1 MKNTK
6 IKTNLVLVAALLLS
20 INLGVMAQQG
30 NGRGNGSGFQ
40 NWNNCENIPDLTE
53 DQQSQIKTLRTA
65 HWKDMQNFRNEL
77 GEKRA
82 RMQTLRTADKVNM
95 DEINDLIEEMGTI
108 RTNKQKNSV
117 AHHMDVRKLLTD
129 DQKVYFD
136 SHSGNRGAGMGN
148 KCGFRQGRGN
158 GNGQGYGRGDR
169 NGRSNG
175 ARWN

>member
-136 SHSGNRGAGMGN
+136 SRSGRRGAGMGN
-148 KCGFRQGRGN
+148 KCGFRQGQEN
-158 GNGQGYGRGDR
+158 GHGYGRGS
-169 NGRSNG
+169 GC
-175 ARWN
+175 RWNNR